1 MTQIDKKYG
10 TGSSLF
16 QREYLREFDAADH
29 ALVGTDK
36 VFTLFTQSGSEFY
49 GEFTAQSIRDLTP
62 TASATTAVTAN
73 GAIAPTASIVTINT
87 TGGAKAYT
95 LANGAEGK
103 RLFIKMIT
111 DGGDGVVTVA
121 NLQGGTTLTFGDV
134 NDFIELLF
142 AVGKWN
148 IIVNSGVVVA

>member
-1 MTQIDKKYG
+1 
-10 TGSSLF
+10 
-16 QREYLREFDAADH
+16 
-29 ALVGTDK
+29 
-36 VFTLFTQSGSEFY
+36 
-49 GEFTAQSIRDLTP
+49 
-62 TASATTAVTAN
+62 
-73 GAIAPTASIVTINT
+73 
-87 TGGAKAYT
+87 
-95 LANGAEGK
+95 
-103 RLFIKMIT
+103 MIT